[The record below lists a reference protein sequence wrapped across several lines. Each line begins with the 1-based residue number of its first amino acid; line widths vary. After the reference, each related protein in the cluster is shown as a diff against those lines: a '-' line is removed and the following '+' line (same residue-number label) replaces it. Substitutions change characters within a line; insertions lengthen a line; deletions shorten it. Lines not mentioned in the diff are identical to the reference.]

1 MGTFLGILFFGFLLW
16 GIWKCFKLWIKLLI
30 WMYDNIPDDR
40 HYEDDDEEYGYE
52 SSRSEGRTS
61 YIVQFKGSFG
71 DWCDTGFD
79 TKYENAGQN
88 KFDDY
93 VRRNPNARCRLV
105 EKRNGKVVA
114 VLDTN

>member
-1 MGTFLGILFFGFLLW
+1 MKPTTDAEAEEAAETLAATAAGADGVVVG
-16 GIWKCFKLWIKLLI
+16 
-30 WMYDNIPDDR
+30 DED
-40 HYEDDDEEYGYE
+40 EDDDEEYGYE

>member
-16 GIWKCFKLWIKLLI
+16 GIWKLINLYVGMCLRLHKLSAER
-30 WMYDNIPDDR
+30 D
-40 HYEDDDEEYGYE
+40 DDDEEEGSYH
-52 SSRSEGRTS
+52 SEGRTS

-79 TKYENAGQN
+79 TTYENAGQN

-93 VRRNPNARCRLV
+93 VRRNPKVRCRLV